1 MEMDEKSFGFFNDDG
16 SEINPDLIVKPSL
29 CVSCRKDD
37 DPSEEVLC
45 VLNRAD
51 QQEEDEFCCYGYE
64 AKEL

>member
-1 MEMDEKSFGFFNDDG
+1 MNDKSFGFFNDDG

-29 CVSCRKDD
+29 CVSCKKDD
-37 DPSEEVLC
+37 DSSEEVLC

-51 QQEEDEFCCYGYE
+51 QQGEDEFRCCAYE